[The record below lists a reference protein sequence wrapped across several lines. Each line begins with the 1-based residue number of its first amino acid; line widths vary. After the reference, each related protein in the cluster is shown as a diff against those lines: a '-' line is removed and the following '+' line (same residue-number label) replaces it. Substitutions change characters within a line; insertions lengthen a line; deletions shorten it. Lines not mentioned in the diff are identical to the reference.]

1 MKEEWKKL
9 TTKKSFHIGMLLL
22 IVVIILLILGFIT
35 LKYQVEGETNMP
47 FVISKISIISSSEG
61 IDKDEKDEE
70 NRWNFDINQN
80 NDIYIYVEKNQAF
93 EKQEAIDEINIENI
107 TMSKQNEKGTLKIY
121 KPDATNPDVIFSY
134 TEENEI
140 QNITYTADENSD
152 MKNLKITNQGGIV
165 AFRIANNKI
174 AEYVADDE
182 EINHNDLLKKTN
194 ITLEELKINL
204 QFDFI
209 MSLNS
214 GKKYKSTIDLELP
227 LEGVIEKGT
236 DSKEFVDMDRYIF
249 KRMRSR

>member
-1 MKEEWKKL
+1 MYRSLSKKI
-9 TTKKSFHIGMLLL
+9 FHI
-22 IVVIILLILGFIT
+22 IIITIIIFVILCIAGIFVLRY
-35 LKYQVEGETNMP
+35 KVEGETNMP

-61 IDKDEKDEE
+61 IDKDEPVEGNK
-70 NRWNFDINQN
+70 WNFDINQN
-80 NDIYIYVEKNQAF
+80 NDIYIYVEKNEEF

-107 TMSKQNEKGTLKIY
+107 VMSKQNEKGTLKTY
-121 KPDATNPDVIFSY
+121 KPDITNANVIFSNK
-134 TEENEI
+134 EENEI

-174 AEYVADDE
+174 AEYVANDE

-194 ITLEELKINL
+194 IKQEELKINL

-209 MSLNS
+209 IKLNS

-236 DSKEFVDMDRYIF
+236 DSKEFVDMEKYIF
-249 KRMRSR
+249 KRVQAN

>member
-1 MKEEWKKL
+1 MKEEWTKL

-47 FVISKISIISSSEG
+47 FEISKISIISSSEG
-61 IDKDEKDEE
+61 MDKEE
-70 NRWNFDINQN
+70 PVEGNKWNFDINQN
-80 NDIYIYVEKNQAF
+80 NDIYIYVEKNQEF

-174 AEYVADDE
+174 AEYVANDE
-182 EINHNDLLKKTN
+182 EINYNDLLKKTN
-194 ITLEELKINL
+194 IAQEELRINL

-209 MSLNS
+209 INLNS

-236 DSKEFVDMDRYIF
+236 DSKEFVDMEKYIF
-249 KRMRSR
+249 KRM

>member
-1 MKEEWKKL
+1 MKEEWKNL

-22 IVVIILLILGFIT
+22 IVIIVLLVLGFIT
-35 LKYQVEGETNMP
+35 LRYQVEGETNLP
-47 FVISKISIISSSEG
+47 FIISKISIISSSEG

-80 NDIYIYVEKNQAF
+80 NDIYIYVEKNGAF

-107 TMSKQNEKGTLKIY
+107 IMSKQNEKGTLKMY
-121 KPDATNPDVIFSY
+121 KPDIANPNVIFSNK
-134 TEENEI
+134 EENEI
-140 QNITYTADENSD
+140 QNITYEADENSD
-152 MKNLKITNQGGIV
+152 MKNLEITNQEGIV

-174 AEYVADDE
+174 AEYIANDE

>member
-61 IDKDEKDEE
+61 IDKE
-70 NRWNFDINQN
+70 NPVEGNKWNFDINQN

-194 ITLEELKINL
+194 IAQEELRINL

-209 MSLNS
+209 INLNS
-214 GKKYKSTIDLELP
+214 GKKYRSTIDLELP

-236 DSKEFVDMDRYIF
+236 DSKEFVDMEKYIF
-249 KRMRSR
+249 KRM

>member
-61 IDKDEKDEE
+61 IDKE
-70 NRWNFDINQN
+70 NPVEGNKWNFDINQN

-194 ITLEELKINL
+194 IAQEELRINL

-209 MSLNS
+209 INLNS
-214 GKKYKSTIDLELP
+214 GKRYRSTIDLELP

-236 DSKEFVDMDRYIF
+236 DSKEFVDMEKYIF
-249 KRMRSR
+249 KRM

>member
-22 IVVIILLILGFIT
+22 IVVIVLLILGFIT
-35 LKYQVEGETNMP
+35 IKYQVEGETKMP

-61 IDKDEKDEE
+61 IDKEE
-70 NRWNFDINQN
+70 PVEGNKWNFEINQN
-80 NDIYIYVEKNQAF
+80 NDIYIYVEKNVAF
-93 EKQEAIDEINIENI
+93 EKQETIDEINIENVI
-107 TMSKQNEKGTLKIY
+107 MSKQNEKGTLKAY
-121 KPDATNPDVIFSY
+121 KPDVSNPNVIFSNK
-134 TEENEI
+134 EENEI

-152 MKNLKITNQGGIV
+152 MKNQKITNQVGIV

-174 AEYVADDE
+174 AQYIANDE

-194 ITLEELKINL
+194 ITQEELKINL

-209 MSLNS
+209 MRLNS
-214 GKKYKSTIDLELP
+214 GKNYKSTINLELP

-236 DSKEFVDMDRYIF
+236 DSKEFVDMEKYIF
-249 KRMRSR
+249 KRM